1 MNHCWRNRCNLR
13 CNSNLSENRK
23 TQSNRGHGPKYWYI
37 DSWWTK
43 RRAMIVVAFS
53 KTARFL
59 VRMWLRIRTLINLQR
74 CVSTRRKMN
83 GTGRYKTP
91 YYNSQQ
97 TKMRSIRCHP
107 SPSHQPCECLHSIE
121 ILTIGIPSRQMK
133 ILWKGSEWRV
143 FAGVTTPDGNNHRSG
158 IGVYKPRYSVTDT
171 VTSSL
176 QHSHALLGEGINVH
190 GADNFSL
197 PTNYGLLMGH
207 GVHVSSTQPNRG
219 RASLNMT
226 AYTLII
232 SDRPYLCN
240 RDTCRT

>member
-23 TQSNRGHGPKYWYI
+23 TQSNRGHDPKYWYI

-97 TKMRSIRCHP
+97 TKMRSIRCHS
-107 SPSHQPCECLHSIE
+107 SPSHQPCECLHIE
-121 ILTIGIPSRQMK
+121 IHTIEIPSRQMK

-143 FAGVTTPDGNNHRSG
+143 FAGVTTPDGNNHKSG
-158 IGVYKPRYSVTDT
+158 IGVYKPRHSVIDT

-176 QHSHALLGEGINVH
+176 QHSHVH
-190 GADNFSL
+190 CWGKASTSTERTTFLYDKLRFADAD
-197 PTNYGLLMGH
+197 M

-219 RASLNMT
+219 RASNMT
-226 AYTLII
+226 AYTLIV